1 MTLIYLLEEDKC
13 KISDVIKGTKKYH
26 YSSFDRSNLLRYSP
40 SLLSSTFQIGD
51 APAVILLPVSVPD

>member
-13 KISDVIKGTKKYH
+13 KISGVIKGTKKYH
-26 YSSFDRSNLLRYSP
+26 YSSNLFRYSP

-51 APAVILLPVSVPD
+51 ATAVILLPVSVPD